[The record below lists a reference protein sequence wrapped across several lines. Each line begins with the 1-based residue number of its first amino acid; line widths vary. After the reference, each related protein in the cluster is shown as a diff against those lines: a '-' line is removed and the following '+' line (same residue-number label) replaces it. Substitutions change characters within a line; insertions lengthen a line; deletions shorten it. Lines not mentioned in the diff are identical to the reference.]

1 MKNSLVFVRPL
12 SRRGQVVLP
21 KDIRTHLGLKNEVVF
36 EVHDDRVEI
45 RPSAGGFLHQF
56 LSLPRQPS
64 SPDPKELKK
73 LMEDR
78 YAHLH

>member
-1 MKNSLVFVRPL
+1 MNNSFVFVRPL

-21 KDIRTHLGLKNEVVF
+21 KDIRMHLGLKNEVVF
-36 EVHDDRVEI
+36 EVHGDRVEL
-45 RPSAGGFLHQF
+45 RPSAAGFLDQF

-64 SPDPKELKK
+64 SPNPKQLKT

-78 YAHLH
+78 HADLH